1 MADSFTTKYYELR
14 NKRNSSKKEDED
26 KKISSS
32 TSESDFARRYYEL
45 RKQRETPTLAK
56 QLAQVSNE
64 NSMTMSDQL
73 NQSTTT
79 PKAQNS
85 NKNAVTFGE
94 ALDPSYAAK
103 DRYTEIDKEIR
114 DAEKKLDDI
123 DRVIT
128 RVGAMPAPTKMRDEA
143 LAQLEA
149 LQKEREALDAEY
161 GFAEKMDVEEQI
173 ASMDKKIQSLTE
185 TVDFLHNSNIATL
198 LPGWSQ
204 ITTNT
209 TNKLEALKQEREALA
224 AEHGVGEFREKNA
237 TGLEIAGKAVLSGM
251 GQFNRG
257 VTSTLDFLIPTDFL
271 GEKDPFSRLN
281 EYYSRIGDENDRALA
296 EATADRSKA
305 TQIAG
310 EVGAGVVAALPNA
323 ILALMSGGSSLGAS
337 TLSTS
342 ASSTGLLSTAKTA
355 VTGMV
360 KNPMYWTSVAQ
371 TLGPSYD
378 EAIASGA
385 TEEQAIITAI
395 ISTALTSGIEVGGG
409 IETLPANL
417 KNGNANAVYQWVKSM
432 YEEGR
437 EEVLQG
443 IVSGITEKAVYDKDK
458 AYFSMTD
465 EDAIV
470 NPGRAA
476 KEFGMGAAV
485 AGFLGGGQVG
495 TTFALNALNN
505 RANNKQFAEV
515 GSSYQEYA
523 QELIDEGLTFDK
535 DSSAYKTAQAL
546 QQKLDSGKKISDA
559 ELGRAVVENERAI
572 QAEEA
577 AQGAQRGD
585 SMPKPG
591 VRDRTRAV
599 TEATRKAVIR
609 DGRQMIKNLG
619 YGENGQK
626 AFESIMEAND
636 MTSDEANAIFHLP
649 YLQGLSNMSVA
660 ETNFS
665 NTIQQ
670 EAFNAGKLDR
680 YVNEQRDV
688 ARGMKATIAENP
700 GFNRNSPAI
709 PKDLSSADIDL
720 IDHWSKALGVETTGV
735 PRIAVGD
742 DPSGANGQRVGT
754 YGVELSA
761 DNTEKS
767 LKTFFHESGHIMEMR
782 APAEYRVFMNAV
794 VNAGITPETGTSEVE
809 VMQDFSASKG
819 VGLTV
824 DKAMK
829 ELAADRM
836 AEILG
841 DDPAKARAWL
851 QDIMTEIESEAK
863 SEGKTEIEAK
873 EYSRNVVQRFIDA
886 IRELIDRI
894 RRYLRENGSHMRAET
909 KRSFESALESLSA
922 EEQFLR
928 DALKAAIKNVQ
939 VQRGTTESETESNP
953 KVARSTEERAEAR
966 RKQLQS
972 AKKADNKATHTDSDD
987 DTISYNL
994 KEDDTYAGEG
1004 KAENRREFQ
1013 KRVQGGVY
1021 KSRQVRGVAIAYEPA
1036 RAIDKSYAAERAKRE
1051 LNSLGVPTFY
1061 HKGLEWNDGKRT
1073 YRDNGELC
1081 CVARSVVGI
1090 KIDAVGD
1097 GIELAGH
1104 EAFHVWY
1111 STDGAKIFVASV
1123 LVNEMKSSPFGTTL
1137 FTEVAN
1143 KYVDANSRVAGED
1156 AALLDEEYLATIAG
1170 KIHSGKHDADL
1181 RTMFEDYD
1189 AVKSA
1194 WEALVQEHRKDDVQY
1209 SLKSQAP
1216 QDEINQSMTMQ
1227 QAKDMVQRA
1236 FVLGEV
1242 KEWFDG
1248 EYKNGD
1254 EWLKGEGV
1262 DAVAVIVDNEWAIQ
1276 EKYLNKIQGLMDE
1289 DFDTTDILE
1298 AYLAGTLTGKQQQDN
1313 KPKRLNVS
1321 ESVRAQDERFY
1332 APKQIE
1338 DAKAA
1343 YEMATQKIT
1352 SKNRDA
1358 VNKARAKVIMFAHTR
1373 GAAEELGLTQSDLN
1387 KKLSG
1392 WARYTAKARE
1402 TSQRFNSGVADWNK
1416 WTGIENSNILTRSTV
1431 SNEDLDQLVGEITG
1445 DSDGWQRKY
1454 IMRTMLALD
1463 THIDYSGLNFEFVRQ
1478 PDSNRS
1484 SVNGIYSDSQRKIR
1498 VKYNAPNTVAHEMGH
1513 YLDYQWARDVGLPNA
1528 LTSGIGRSGLTD
1540 SDVKQWVENFDKFK
1554 DSLTDA
1560 ADLHSGYTM
1569 DAKEVFARFVD
1580 KFVRWVNFTANGEQS
1595 QSNYGDRYDKFTAQH
1610 YIEFVRLLQEKSV
1623 LDGKKQ
1629 QEAQFSL
1636 KGQTNLLKQNEQL
1649 REVIAGLKE
1658 QFKTTE
1664 FAKVDKKALD
1674 KFTRSLLK
1682 DYQSDTD
1689 LDEVRESLDK
1699 LYTYIA
1705 NGENG
1710 ETPAWDEAYSRA
1722 YKIAVDVL
1730 EGASVVHDEM
1740 YQEYS
1745 SLRAYLRNTGIS
1757 FDRRYERDLGGY
1769 ESLNEFR
1776 KANIGRIKIKN
1787 DGLPVDVA
1795 YQELAGMYPEF
1806 FSEEEYTN
1814 PADQLLHIEEVL
1826 EELRPYEAN
1835 PFSHNMRE
1843 NATWLANDIMERF
1856 YELPQAKPT
1865 FADKAERKL
1874 TQQVIKDAKKLE
1886 ALREQK
1892 NKRIAELI
1900 EKNREKVKLTQA
1912 KEKKK
1917 RVEAVKKVKEH
1928 YQEKEARV
1936 SDRRKTSV
1944 LKDKINKHVEK
1955 ISKMLL
1961 KPTETSHVPESMRS
1975 VVSEF
1980 LASLDL
1986 TTNRQQEKTI
1996 ERLLNLQKE
2005 YQKIASNKS
2014 DVEMVVDP
2022 DLFDN
2027 IDAVLEA
2034 LGTDGTISL
2043 SELGVR
2049 DLESLYRVTLAVERS
2064 IYSYNRIMVEGKNAE
2079 ISSIAWDVMD
2089 ELATDKEYQERNAAA
2104 QIVANT
2110 VNMDMLNPQ
2119 DYFIQLGDTMNDL
2132 FSSIRDG
2139 FDQKI
2144 RLLARSL
2151 DYIANL
2157 TKGVDI
2163 KSLSD
2168 RKAVATEFKLQS
2180 GKTIRLTPA
2189 QVMSLYLLNRQP
2201 DAQNHIYNGGIK
2213 PAPVVARLD
2222 KDGRPKVTRTYEV
2235 AKVTPEDVADIL
2247 KSMTPEQK
2255 KIADGIGKFFTDY
2268 TAEWGNQ
2275 VSLVLYGYK
2284 KFGIENYFPIVSD
2297 QDYLKEA
2304 FGETTDATLKN
2315 MGFTKARNQ
2324 GATNPII
2331 IEDVFDVYTRQVD
2344 QMSSYNAFVIPLTDI
2359 QRVYNYKTTDGSVKQ
2374 SIKKKFGLRAT
2385 DYFEKLM
2392 TDINGGA
2399 RWNGGAQFINEMISR
2414 YKQARLG
2421 LNLRVILQ
2429 QPTAMLRA
2437 QAVINPKYLAQ
2448 AMTHKSSADMATIY
2462 KYAPIV
2468 QWKSWGFF
2476 SMDTGKRMKDV
2487 ILGTKNLSDYTMW
2500 AAGKMDEITWKRLWV
2515 AAEME
2520 IRDKRDDLS
2529 VGSDEYYTA
2538 VGKRLSEII
2547 DRTQVVDSVL
2557 HRSQIMR
2564 NPDTAVR
2571 TIVSFMNEPF
2581 KAYNMVRTAIV
2592 QAKNNPSKAASQA
2605 LFSAGLAYVSTLIV
2619 NHLVTALVDTMRGDE
2634 DDEEWLEKIIKGE
2647 RGDEEPKTWGE
2658 RYLWHFTDNVV
2669 NEPLSM
2675 FPYVK
2680 DAVSIIQGFDVK
2692 RMDMQGFGDLINA
2705 ARRGFSDKYTT
2716 TRKVIDIGSKL
2727 GDLFGVPLSNLKRE
2741 IETVVKNVLAV
2752 KDDPMAEYQVDK
2764 VLYTITGNKGKY
2776 LDTLYKAYK
2785 QGDMEVYNEIV
2796 EELIAAGLAPS
2807 YIESGIRTRA
2817 IKDGVSVQDMNSDMF
2832 AVGVKPKYEIEKSEP
2847 ESYTVNSLSGK
2858 KYTQFIEDR
2867 GEIIDE
2873 IISDFERR
2881 GFGSLP
2887 EETAN
2892 ALLSAAYAYAEETAL
2907 EDASG
2912 GEYESDAAWI
2922 NKAQDADELGLTV
2935 PEYIWLKNEYG
2946 ATSIGANGVYE
2957 AYAAGIDVETY
2968 LEFKAATRDMK
2979 SDEDGTTKKEKVMD
2993 YMDTMGLSQEEYDA
3007 LLEIAGYKKSTEKSG
3022 FGSSFGFGFGSGGF
3036 GK

>member
-94 ALDPSYAAK
+94 TLDPSYVAK
-103 DRYTEIDKEIR
+103 ERYTALDKEIR

-161 GFAEKMDVEEQI
+161 GFAEKMDTEEQI

-296 EATADRSKA
+296 EATADRGKA

-385 TEEQAIITAI
+385 TEEQAVITAI

-485 AGFLGGGQVG
+485 ASVLGGGQVG

-505 RANNKQFAEV
+505 RANNKQLAEV
-515 GSSYQEYA
+515 GNSYQEYA

-546 QQKLDSGKKISDA
+546 QKKLDSGKKISDA
-559 ELGRAVVENERAI
+559 DLGRAVVENERAI

-577 AQGAQRGD
+577 AQQGATGRVVSDFAERDVTLPTQTNTA
-585 SMPKPG
+585 PKS
-591 VRDRTRAV
+591 ALN
-599 TEATRKAVIR
+599 ARKSQVEP
-609 DGRQMIKNLG
+609 G
-619 YGENGQK
+619 YGEKGKAAYREILEVSNETPEQVQARFTSAYEAGLTELPKNRIALLDSVQETAYNAGRMDRILSMKKDETKSATVWGKSSGLIENNYSAKLDAKTHDTLQTIGKATGTKIIIEDIPAEKNANGYYIDSTGTIHIDSKTEQPIMVVVKHELTHRLQALAPKEYRQYRDYAVQYMSETLWNAGVNTPAEDQRAAYRNASRGKVNLSTEAAMDEMAANLTEKILTDEKALNDFVHHVTQSEETMTLGQK
-626 AFESIMEAND
+626 FFQAVRDFLEKIRKLFNGNKAKMNEA
-636 MTSDEANAIFHLP
+636 A
-649 YLQGLSNMSVA
+649 
-660 ETNFS
+660 
-665 NTIQQ
+665 Q
-670 EAFNAGKLDR
+670 EEFG
-680 YVNEQRDV
+680 
-688 ARGMKATIAENP
+688 ATI
-700 GFNRNSPAI
+700 SQ
-709 PKDLSSADIDL
+709 L
-720 IDHWSKALGVETTGV
+720 
-735 PRIAVGD
+735 
-742 DPSGANGQRVGT
+742 
-754 YGVELSA
+754 
-761 DNTEKS
+761 
-767 LKTFFHESGHIMEMR
+767 
-782 APAEYRVFMNAV
+782 
-794 VNAGITPETGTSEVE
+794 
-809 VMQDFSASKG
+809 
-819 VGLTV
+819 
-824 DKAMK
+824 
-829 ELAADRM
+829 
-836 AEILG
+836 
-841 DDPAKARAWL
+841 
-851 QDIMTEIESEAK
+851 
-863 SEGKTEIEAK
+863 
-873 EYSRNVVQRFIDA
+873 
-886 IRELIDRI
+886 
-894 RRYLRENGSHMRAET
+894 
-909 KRSFESALESLSA
+909 
-922 EEQFLR
+922 
-928 DALKAAIKNVQ
+928 
-939 VQRGTTESETESNP
+939 
-953 KVARSTEERAEAR
+953 ERAE
-966 RKQLQS
+966 QLWMEAYRAAEKKAQS

-1111 STDGAKIFVASV
+1111 GTDGAKKFIASV
-1123 LVNEMKSSPFGTTL
+1123 LVNEIKSSPFGTTL

-1143 KYVDANSRVAGED
+1143 KYVDANSRVTGED

-1181 RTMFEDYD
+1181 RAMFEDYD

-1194 WEALVQEHRKDDVQY
+1194 WEDLVQEHRKDDVQY
-1209 SLKSQAP
+1209 SLKSQAL

-1262 DAVAVIVDNEWAIQ
+1262 DAVAMIVDNEWAIQ

-1343 YEMATQKIT
+1343 YETATQKIT
-1352 SKNRDA
+1352 SKNRDV

-1387 KKLSG
+1387 KKLSS

-1402 TSQRFNSGVADWNK
+1402 TSQRFNAGVADWNK

-1463 THIDYSGLNFEFVRQ
+1463 THIDYSGLNFEFVHQ

-1484 SVNGIYSDSQRKIR
+1484 SVNGIYYDSQRKIR

-1513 YLDYQWARDVGLPNA
+1513 YLDYQWARDVGLPSE
-1528 LTSGIGRSGLTD
+1528 LTSGIGRSRLTD

-1569 DAKEVFARFVD
+1569 NAAEVFARFVD

-1595 QSNYGDRYDKFTAQH
+1595 RSNYGDRNDKFTAQH

-1636 KGQTNLLKQNEQL
+1636 KGQTNLLKKNEQL

-1689 LDEVRESLDK
+1689 IDEVRESLDK

-1776 KANIGRIKIKN
+1776 KANMGRIKIKN

-1806 FSEEEYTN
+1806 FSEEEHTN

-1917 RVEAVKKVKEH
+1917 RVEAVKKVKER

-1996 ERLLNLQKE
+1996 NRLLNLQKE
-2005 YQKIASNKS
+2005 YRNIASNES

-2027 IDAVLEA
+2027 IDTVLDA

-2089 ELATDKEYQERNAAA
+2089 ENATDKEYQERNVVA
-2104 QIVANT
+2104 QFAANT
-2110 VNMDMLNPQ
+2110 VNMDMLNPE

-2132 FSSIRDG
+2132 YASIRDG

-2151 DYIANL
+2151 DYIVNL
-2157 TKGVDI
+2157 TDGVNI

-2168 RKAVATEFKLQS
+2168 RKAVATKFKLQS

-2235 AKVTPEDVADIL
+2235 VKVTPEDVADIL

-2297 QDYLKEA
+2297 QNYLKEV

-2315 MGFTKARNQ
+2315 MGVTKARVKN
-2324 GATNPII
+2324 ATNPII

-2374 SIKKKFGLRAT
+2374 SIEKKFGVRAT
-2385 DYFEKLM
+2385 GYFKKLM
-2392 TDINGGA
+2392 TDVNGGV

-2421 LNLRVILQ
+2421 LNLRVVLQ
-2429 QPTAMLRA
+2429 QPMAMLRA
-2437 QAVINPKYLAQ
+2437 LAVINPKYLAQ
-2448 AMTHKSSADMATIY
+2448 AMTHKSSADIETIY

-2520 IRDKRDDLS
+2520 TRDKWDDLP
-2529 VGSDEYYTA
+2529 VGSDEYYTV
-2538 VGKRLSEII
+2538 VGKRLSKII

-2564 NPDTAVR
+2564 NPDTYVR
-2571 TIVSFMNEPF
+2571 TTVSFMNEPF
-2581 KAYNMVRTAIV
+2581 KGYNMVRTAIV

-2605 LFSAGLAYVSTLIV
+2605 LFSAGLAYVSSLIAV
-2619 NHLVTALVDTMRGDE
+2619 HLVSALVDTTRGDE

-2658 RYLWHFTDNVV
+2658 RYLWHFADNVA

-2705 ARRGFSDKYTT
+2705 ARRGLSDKYTT
-2716 TRKVIDIGSKL
+2716 TQKVIDIGSKL

-2752 KDDPMAEYQVDK
+2752 KDDPMAEYQIDK

-2785 QGDMEVYNEIV
+2785 QGDMEVYNEIA
-2796 EELIAAGLAPS
+2796 EELIDAGLTPS
-2807 YIESGIRTRA
+2807 YIESGIRSRA

-2832 AVGVKPKYEIEKSEP
+2832 AVGVKPKYEVEKSEP

-2867 GEIIDE
+2867 GEIVDE

-2907 EDASG
+2907 EEASG
-2912 GEYESDAAWI
+2912 GEYESDTAWI

-2946 ATSIGANGVYE
+2946 ATSIGADGVYE
-2957 AYAAGIDVETY
+2957 AYAVGIDVETY

-3007 LLEIAGYKKSTEKSG
+3007 LLEIAGYKKTTEKSG
-3022 FGSSFGFGFGSGGF
+3022 FGSSFGSGFGSGGF